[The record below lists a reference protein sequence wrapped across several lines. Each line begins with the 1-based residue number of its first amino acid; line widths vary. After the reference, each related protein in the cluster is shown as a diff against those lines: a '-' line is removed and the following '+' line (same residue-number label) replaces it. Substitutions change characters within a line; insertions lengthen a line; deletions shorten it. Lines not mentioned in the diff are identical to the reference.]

1 MVSWF
6 GFAQPVLAANGLDPP
21 GASQPMAPPS
31 CAPAPRPAYSVLG
44 HNVWANTGLTLM
56 RDWDDARTQAVAERA
71 LEPIG

>member
-1 MVSWF
+1 
-6 GFAQPVLAANGLDPP
+6 
-21 GASQPMAPPS
+21 MAPPS